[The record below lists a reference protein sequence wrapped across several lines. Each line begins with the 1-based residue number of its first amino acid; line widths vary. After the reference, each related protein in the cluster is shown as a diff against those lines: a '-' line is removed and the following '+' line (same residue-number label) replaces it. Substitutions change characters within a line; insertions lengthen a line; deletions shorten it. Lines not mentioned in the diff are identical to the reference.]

1 MNDERERERERVDG
15 YRIGMAKLER
25 SREVLVGT
33 AAEPHGKHYFPPKNI
48 FLGGTDQYYQQD
60 TTFKHIRGKRE
71 IIRID

>member
-1 MNDERERERERVDG
+1 MNDSKERERVDG

-48 FLGGTDQYYQQD
+48 LPGGTDWYYQQD
-60 TTFKHIRGKRE
+60 TTFEHIRGKRE
-71 IIRID
+71 TIRTD